1 MCCCK
6 CLVEK
11 HAQNLPT
18 SFAAISKYPLEYR
31 KAIFINLTPKQK
43 VNVWT
48 DRLGKVAGNIKLTKK
63 QHVLLDKFIK
73 DLSPAVYDKNI
84 ERGLSISDKTLKSI
98 FGETLAGNIFASL
111 SPIQVLKENQTRSIV
126 FGIDGIHQKSAE
138 TSVIEDCECS
148 TESDYCGLQDCEKP
162 GWPPCWDSTTGC
174 GTAWIYPCDGM
185 CEW

>member
-48 DRLGKVAGNIKLTKK
+48 DRPDPEVED
-63 QHVLLDKFIK
+63 VW
-73 DLSPAVYDKNI
+73 
-84 ERGLSISDKTLKSI
+84 
-98 FGETLAGNIFASL
+98 
-111 SPIQVLKENQTRSIV
+111 LKEIQHRENKYKEGKAILISGEEVIS
-126 FGIDGIHQKSAE
+126 GIRERLAK
-138 TSVIEDCECS
+138 
-148 TESDYCGLQDCEKP
+148 
-162 GWPPCWDSTTGC
+162 
-174 GTAWIYPCDGM
+174 
-185 CEW
+185 